1 MSSKPIGIAR
11 GPIAFLFLQ
20 RQTSD
25 RPAALCSVLR
35 FSKISLSIHTHQS
48 LAATGKTL
56 PLRILSAGKRLHIS
70 TVRRTCRFPER
81 RKIVRNNELKGKTL
95 PNRIR
100 SHKFN
105 FISNSVTASFPG
117 SATIPFPPWLS
128 DSSISVVIPVTY
140 PIPVVIPAT
149 YPFDVVIPAK
159 PESLYLHVYC
169 IR

>member
-81 RKIVRNNELKGKTL
+81 RKIVGNNELKGKTL

-105 FISNSVTASFPG
+105 FISIGVSVSFPG
-117 SATIPFPPWLS
+117 SAPTPSPPWLS
-128 DSSISVVIPVTY
+128 DYSIPAWLSAYSIPAVIPVTY
-140 PIPVVIPAT
+140 PI
-149 YPFDVVIPAK
+149 DVVIPAK